1 MELHSDSATSD
12 VRLSA
17 PSGLRVAAAAT
28 AISLAALALGA
39 GRAGAQDV
47 GTLQSRIS
55 DARSQAQSLASD
67 IDSKTS
73 ELAAA
78 RSRAAAAAQRE
89 QQLAGLLAEGQQ
101 REAELSQRVSEAR
114 DRLAAAK
121 ARLRRALDALSD
133 RLVAIYKGDVPD
145 VTTLLLDSNG
155 FDDLATR
162 ADYLKRIE
170 DADADLAAR
179 VRALRDDV
187 ETQLAAVSRARAAA
201 AAYNRRVEAAHEQID
216 AARAQ
221 AESQAAA
228 LADARAAQAASL
240 NDLRS
245 QVGGWEQQVQHL
257 QSVSAAQAQ
266 QQVADWVGDWA
277 IPQSI
282 VMCESGGNFHA
293 VNPSSGAGG
302 AYQILPSTWSAY
314 GGHGSPQNASPGE
327 QSRIAGQIWADS
339 GPSAWACAG

>member
-1 MELHSDSATSD
+1 M
-12 VRLSA
+12 
-17 PSGLRVAAAAT
+17 GLRSHSAKHDARLDGRKGRLAVAAT
-28 AISLAALALGA
+28 VIGFLAVLASGA
-39 GRAGAQDV
+39 GQAGAQDV

-55 DARSQAQSLASD
+55 GAREQAQGLAAD

-73 ELAAA
+73 ELASVRA
-78 RSRAAAAAQRE
+78 RAAAAAQRE
-89 QQLAGLLAEGQQ
+89 QQLAGLLAQGQE
-101 REAELSQRVSEAR
+101 REAELSQKVSEAQTK
-114 DRLAAAK
+114 LAAAK
-121 ARLRRALDALSD
+121 ARLRRALEALSD

-145 VTTLLLDSNG
+145 VATLLLDSNG

-179 VRALRDDV
+179 VRSLRDAV
-187 ETQLAAVSRARAAA
+187 ETQLAAVSKARDAA
-201 AAYNRRVEAAHEQID
+201 AAYNDRIESAHAQID
-216 AARAQ
+216 AARAE

-240 NDLRS
+240 GELRS

-277 IPQSI
+277 IPESI
-282 VMCESGGNFHA
+282 VMCESGGNFGA

-314 GGHGSPQNASPGE
+314 GGHGSPQSASPSE
-327 QSRIAGQIWADS
+327 QSRIAAQIWADS
-339 GPSAWACAG
+339 GSSAWACAG

>member
-1 MELHSDSATSD
+1 MGLRSESANSDARLRGRKGRRAASAT
-12 VRLSA
+12 
-17 PSGLRVAAAAT
+17 VAGC
-28 AISLAALALGA
+28 LAALALGA
-39 GRAGAQDV
+39 GQVGAQDV
-47 GTLQSRIS
+47 GTLESRIS
-55 DARSQAQSLASD
+55 GAREQAQGLAAN

-73 ELAAA
+73 ELAAVRA
-78 RSRAAAAAQRE
+78 RAAAAAQRE
-89 QQLAGLLAEGQQ
+89 QQLADLLAEGRE
-101 REAELSQRVSEAR
+101 REAELSQRVAEAQTRLAEAR
-114 DRLAAAK
+114 

-145 VTTLLLDSNG
+145 VTALLLDSDG

-179 VRALRDDV
+179 VRALRDAV
-187 ETQLAAVSRARAAA
+187 QAQLEAVSEARAEA
-201 AAYNRRVEAAHEQID
+201 AAYNQRLESAHAQID

-240 NDLRS
+240 SELRS
-245 QVGGWEQQVQHL
+245 QVGNWEQQVQHL

-282 VMCESGGNFHA
+282 VMCESGGNFGA
-293 VNPSSGAGG
+293 INPSSGAGG
-302 AYQILPSTWSAY
+302 AYQILPSTWNAY
-314 GGHGSPQNASPGE
+314 GGQGSPHNASPSE
-327 QSRIAGQIWADS
+327 QSRIAAQIWADS

>member
-1 MELHSDSATSD
+1 MGLRSYSANHD
-12 VRLSA
+12 ARLD
-17 PSGLRVAAAAT
+17 GRKGRRVAAAT
-28 AISLAALALGA
+28 VLGCLTMLAFGA
-39 GRAGAQDV
+39 GQARAQDV
-47 GTLQSRIS
+47 GTLQSRIAG
-55 DARSQAQSLASD
+55 AREQAQGLAAD

-73 ELAAA
+73 ELASVQA
-78 RSRAAAAAQRE
+78 RAAAAAQRE
-89 QQLAGLLAEGQQ
+89 QQLAGLLAQGQA
-101 REAELSQRVSEAR
+101 REAELSQEVSDAQS
-114 DRLAAAK
+114 RLAAAK
-121 ARLRRALDALSD
+121 ARLRRALEALSD

-145 VTTLLLDSNG
+145 AATLLLESDG

-179 VRALRDDV
+179 VRSLRDAV
-187 ETQLAAVSRARAAA
+187 ETRLAAVSKARDEA
-201 AAYNRRVEAAHEQID
+201 AAYNDRLASAHAQID
-216 AARAQ
+216 AARAE

-228 LADARAAQAASL
+228 LASARAAQASSL
-240 NDLRS
+240 NELRS
-245 QVGGWEQQVQHL
+245 QVGDWEQQVQHI

-266 QQVADWVGDWA
+266 QQVAGWVGDWA

-302 AYQILPSTWSAY
+302 AYQILPSTWSSY

-327 QSRIAGQIWADS
+327 QHRIASQIWADS
-339 GPSAWACAG
+339 GSSAWACAG